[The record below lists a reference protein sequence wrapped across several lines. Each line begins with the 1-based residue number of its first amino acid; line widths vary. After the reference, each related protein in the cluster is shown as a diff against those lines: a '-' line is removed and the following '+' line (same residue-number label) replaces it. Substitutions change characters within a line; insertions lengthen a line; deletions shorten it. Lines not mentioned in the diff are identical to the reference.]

1 MHAFRKTNSPPF
13 SPLVTV
19 PVNATLNPATIDAV
33 CLSELIILSN
43 STPIPCPSFPVGLTH
58 SPIRSRL
65 THSLAPRSPRA
76 TLLYLPATRSVSIG
90 GQGAR
95 NLFVGRSWTA
105 YGATPTQPDSQPK
118 SISVALPTATES
130 SIPALAVLYSLLSPT
145 ATQTPDTC
153 FLCSLCPCP
162 LLRLCAPL

>member
-1 MHAFRKTNSPPF
+1 MPIFARPLPAILSRIPASRYCDTDSPHYPR
-13 SPLVTV
+13 ST
-19 PVNATLNPATIDAV
+19 
-33 CLSELIILSN
+33 LSELIILSN

-118 SISVALPTATES
+118 SISVALPTAT
-130 SIPALAVLYSLLSPT
+130 
-145 ATQTPDTC
+145 QTPDTC

>member
-118 SISVALPTATES
+118 SISVALPTAT
-130 SIPALAVLYSLLSPT
+130 
-145 ATQTPDTC
+145 QTPDTC